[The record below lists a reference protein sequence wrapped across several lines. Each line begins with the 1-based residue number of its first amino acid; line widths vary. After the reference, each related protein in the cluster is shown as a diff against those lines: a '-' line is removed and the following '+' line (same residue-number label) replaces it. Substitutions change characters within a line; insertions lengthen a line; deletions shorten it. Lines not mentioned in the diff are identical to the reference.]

1 MAHFMYS
8 LFYVNYTSTKLL
20 KVLEENLFSINVHV
34 IEYILKT
41 GSCMNI
47 NEIKAVKNLAV
58 SRT

>member
-1 MAHFMYS
+1 MYS

-20 KVLEENLFSINVHV
+20 KSIRRKPVFYKCT

-41 GSCMNI
+41 RSYLNI